1 MSVPQF
7 AVKPVEGFFVYE
19 GGLRVE
25 NRQGVKGSAA
35 SESKHDKSA
44 QFIGGYLTPPTAH
57 SPTERKK
64 IPPQQNDTKYV
75 ENLLTSVEK
84 YTDAFFKSAF

>member
-1 MSVPQF
+1 MRAACASKIDKVSK
-7 AVKPVEGFFVYE
+7 A
-19 GGLRVE
+19 LR
-25 NRQGVKGSAA
+25 RQNQSMTRAR
-35 SESKHDKSA
+35 SL
-44 QFIGGYLTPPTAH
+44 GGYLTPPTAH